1 MLADSPPPPCP
12 GECQNCG
19 TRFEGNFCPHCG
31 QEAHI
36 EIPTAFEFLH
46 EFFGHYVALESKLF
60 RTLKI
65 LFLAPGQLTLDYL
78 EGRRRSRVLPLR
90 LYLSCSV
97 LFFLVLT
104 VSGNFSDSLSL
115 QREGDSAPVGNVKTV
130 VPKSNGAKPLVLV
143 GDPGV
148 ANKIAGAVTT
158 AKAKAGSAGQ
168 AGHTLTV
175 QAEDESDL
183 KNLTSD
189 GKHHVAAVIDVDGKK
204 ISADKVFER
213 VRHYAPHAMFVLV
226 PCFAAL
232 LALYFR
238 KRRQRY
244 GAHLLFALH
253 FHAFAFLWL
262 LPTLFIPPRPW
273 EWLDTVASYWPW
285 GILLY
290 LVLALRRVYGGR
302 WKAAILRTLAL
313 SVSYALIALLTLLGG
328 VVLAALV

>member
-1 MLADSPPPPCP
+1 MLADSPLPPCP

-19 TRFEGNFCPHCG
+19 TQFEGNFCPHCG
-31 QEAHI
+31 QHAHI

-46 EFFGHYVALESKLF
+46 EFFDHYVALEGKLLL
-60 RTLKI
+60 TLKI
-65 LFLAPGQLTLDYL
+65 LLLAPGQLTLEYL
-78 EGRRRSRVLPLR
+78 AGRRQRLVRPLR

-104 VSGNFSDSLSL
+104 VSGHFSDSLSL
-115 QREGDSAPVGNVKTV
+115 QRGSDSALDAKIVA
-130 VPKSNGAKPLVLV
+130 PKSDEARPLVLT
-143 GDPGV
+143 GDPAV
-148 ANKIAGAVTT
+148 AKKIAGVISA
-158 AKAKAGSAGQ
+158 AKTKAGSAEQ

-175 QAEDESDL
+175 QTEEDSDL
-183 KNLTSD
+183 KTVTSD
-189 GKHHVAAVIDVDGKK
+189 GRHHVAAVIDIDGKK

-238 KRRQRY
+238 KRGQRY

-262 LPTLFIPPRPW
+262 LPTLFISPQPW
-273 EWLDTVASYWPW
+273 KWLDTVASYWPW
-285 GILLY
+285 GLLIY
-290 LVLALRRVYGGR
+290 LALALQRVYGGR